1 MKKRILAG
9 MLIFAMAISL
19 VACSGGSTE
28 KKKTKRKLKMKRQSK
43 R

>member
-28 KKKTKRKLKMKRQSK
+28 KKEDKKEA
-43 R
+43 